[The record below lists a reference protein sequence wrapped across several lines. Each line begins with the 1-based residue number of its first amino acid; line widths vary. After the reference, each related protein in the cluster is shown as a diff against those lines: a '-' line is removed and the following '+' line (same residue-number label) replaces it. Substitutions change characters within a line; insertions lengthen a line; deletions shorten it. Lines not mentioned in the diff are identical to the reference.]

1 VIRQPAVSGGD
12 APRVLYLSLETLR
25 PGQASHTHVRTIAD
39 GLGAAGLPTRLIA
52 QELAEGAPR
61 DSRIGRLLRYLTLSL
76 RGLAALRSV
85 DVAYVRAHPAAL
97 PFSFV
102 ARLLGKP
109 VVHEVNGRTADIGV
123 SYGLPGWLTAG
134 LNWVQIVQY
143 RWAAGVVAVT
153 PGLKAWLA
161 AILGRDDTLHLV
173 PNGADG
179 ALFRPDAPG
188 GPQIDGDY
196 ALFFGGL
203 VAWHGVETMLAA
215 VRQPAWPAA
224 LRLVVVGDGQLA
236 PQLRQAAAADPRI
249 LALGYL
255 PKTELAGLAARAYT
269 VLCPIEPHGAR
280 DEGGVAPLKLF
291 EGMAA
296 GRPVIVTELPFQADL
311 VRRHG
316 CGLVVPTA
324 DPVALAEAAATLIRE
339 RASADAMG
347 RQGRTAVET
356 LYDWRFRVADTV
368 AVLQNLVAGDRMRRG
383 RRGRLR
389 PD

>member
-1 VIRQPAVSGGD
+1 MIGQPAVSGDD

-39 GLGAAGLPTRLIA
+39 GLGANGLPTRLIA
-52 QELAEGAPR
+52 QELPDGAPP
-61 DSRIGRLLRYLTLSL
+61 DSRIGRMLRYVSLTL
-76 RGLAALRSV
+76 RALAALKST
-85 DVAYVRAHPAAL
+85 DIAYVRAHPAAL

-123 SYGLPGWLTAG
+123 SYGLPGWVTAG

-143 RWAAGVVAVT
+143 RSAAAVVAVT

-161 AILGRDDTLHLV
+161 AILGRDETLHLI

-179 ALFRPDAPG
+179 ALFQPAAPG

-203 VAWHGVETMLAA
+203 VAWHGVDTMLAA
-215 VRQPAWPAA
+215 VRQPAWPAE

-236 PQLRQAAAADPRI
+236 PRVRQAAAADPRI

-255 PKTELAGLAARAYT
+255 PKTELAGLAARAFT

-316 CGLVVPTA
+316 CGLVIPTA
-324 DPVALAEAAATLIRE
+324 DPVALAEAAATLVRD
-339 RASADAMG
+339 RTSADAMG
-347 RQGRTAVET
+347 GRGRTAVET

-368 AVLQNLVAGDRMRRG
+368 AMLRNLVVRERRRQG
-383 RRGRLR
+383 RRLR
-389 PD
+389 PQSD